1 MNQRFAGGADVDAPV
16 VGRYG
21 SDIVARNHVDVI
33 GAVGAVRGDVPC
45 GDSGSGRALP
55 VVRDEQGGVVVQD
68 RGRAVGVVHQTRGR
82 FRIGDPRHCVPN
94 ESVAEV

>member
-33 GAVGAVRGDVPC
+33 GAVGAVRGHVPC
-45 GDSGSGRALP
+45 GDPGSGRALS
-55 VVRDEQGGVVVQD
+55 VVRYEQGGIVVKD
-68 RGRAVGVVHQTRGR
+68 RGRAVGIVHQ
-82 FRIGDPRHCVPN
+82 
-94 ESVAEV
+94 S